1 VRILIPLV
9 GSRGDVQPGIAL
21 GLELERRGHTVI
33 IGAPPN
39 FVDFVA
45 KTGLTARRFGPD
57 VHALYSSP
65 EGQRALA
72 AGNSFKLMSM
82 VSRQMA
88 DYADRMDD
96 ELLDIARDAEMII
109 CTTFSEDRSVILAE
123 ARDIPMVTLH
133 TYPSR
138 RNGAYAPPGALPH
151 HWPVPGVVNRGAWTA
166 VERLRTA
173 VFGKYLNNLRA
184 KLGLPKSRASTEVLL
199 ARRQVPEV
207 QMYDAALVPGLA
219 EEWGD
224 RRPFV
229 GFLWLPRS
237 AREAIG
243 ELADQ
248 HTDVLEW
255 AKAGVPPI
263 FFGFG
268 SLPIQDFGA
277 VIGLIRQICDRTGQ
291 RALISMG
298 GAALGAAPVR
308 TGPNLLIVDALAH
321 DLIFPHCRAAV
332 HHGGIGT
339 LFESL
344 RAGLPTLVCS
354 VSFDQ
359 PLWGNQV
366 QRLGVGAHVPF
377 PELGADTLS
386 GAIDTLLSERTR
398 AGAAALGAR
407 LRATGD
413 GVPRVC
419 DIAEKTAAG

>member
-1 VRILIPLV
+1 MRILIPLV

-21 GLELERRGHTVI
+21 GLELEQRGHSVT

-45 KTGLTARRFGPD
+45 KTGLTARQFGPD
-57 VHALYSSP
+57 VHALYSSA

-72 AGNSFKLMSM
+72 AGNSFKLMRM
-82 VSRQMA
+82 VSGQMA

-96 ELLDIARDAEMII
+96 ELIDISADAEMIV

-123 ARDIPMVTLH
+123 ARDIPLVTLH

-138 RNGAYAPPGALPH
+138 KNSSYAPPGALPH
-151 HWPVPGVVNRGAWTA
+151 NWPLPGLVNRGAWSA
-166 VERLRTA
+166 LERLRTA
-173 VFGKYLNNLRA
+173 VFGKYLDNLRT
-184 KLGLPKSRASTEVLL
+184 KLDLPTSKASTESRL
-199 ARRQVPEV
+199 AARNVPEL
-207 QMYDAALVPGLA
+207 QMYDSALVPGLA
-219 EEWGD
+219 EEWGETK
-224 RRPFV
+224 PFV

-237 AREAIG
+237 AREAVG
-243 ELADQ
+243 ELAEE
-248 HTDVLEW
+248 HTEVVRW
-255 AKAGVPPI
+255 AQAGTPPL

-268 SLPIQDFGA
+268 SLPIQNFGS
-277 VIGLIRQICDRTGQ
+277 VIGLIQQICDRTGQ
-291 RALISMG
+291 RALISVG
-298 GAALGAAPVR
+298 GADLGGR
-308 TGPNLLIVDALAH
+308 SLHTRPNVKIVDALAH
-321 DLIFPHCRAAV
+321 DLIFPHCRAAI

-359 PLWGNQV
+359 PLWGHQV

-377 PELGADTLS
+377 THLKADTLNS
-386 GAIDTLLSERTR
+386 AIDTLLDDDTVSR
-398 AGAAALGAR
+398 AADLGAT
-407 LRATGD
+407 LRRTGD
-413 GVPRVC
+413 GVPLVC

>member
-1 VRILIPLV
+1 MRILIPLV

-21 GLELERRGHTVI
+21 GLELERRGHTVVV
-33 IGAPPN
+33 GAPPN
-39 FVDFVA
+39 FVDFVGR
-45 KTGLTARRFGPD
+45 TGLTARQFGPD

-72 AGNSFKLMSM
+72 AGNSFKLMKM
-82 VSRQMA
+82 VSGQMA

-96 ELLDIARDAEMII
+96 ELIDISRDAEMIV
-109 CTTFSEDRSVILAE
+109 CTTFSEDRSVILAQ

-138 RNGAYAPPGALPH
+138 KNSSYAPPGALPH
-151 HWPVPGVVNRGAWTA
+151 QWPIPGVVNRGAWSA
-166 VERLRTA
+166 LERLRTA
-173 VFGKYLNNLRA
+173 VFGKYLDNLRV
-184 KLGLPKSRASTEVLL
+184 KLDLPKSKASTESLL
-199 ARRQVPEV
+199 AARQVPEL
-207 QMYDAALVPGLA
+207 QMYDPALTPGLA
-219 EEWGD
+219 EEWGETK
-224 RRPFV
+224 PFV

-248 HTDVLEW
+248 HTEVVEW
-255 AKAGVPPI
+255 ACAGTPPI

-268 SLPIQDFGA
+268 SLPIQDFTS
-277 VIGLIRQICDRTGQ
+277 VIGLIQQICDRTGQ
-291 RALISMG
+291 RALISVG
-298 GAALGAAPVR
+298 GADLGGAVA
-308 TGPNLLIVDALAH
+308 TGANVKIVDALAH
-321 DLIFPHCRAAV
+321 DLIFPHCGAAV

-377 PELGADTLS
+377 TKLGTDTLGA
-386 GAIDTLLSERTR
+386 AIDTLLDDGTR
-398 AGAAALGAR
+398 SRADALGAR
-407 LRATGD
+407 LRQTGD

-419 DIAEKTAAG
+419 DIVEKTAAG

>member
-1 VRILIPLV
+1 MRILIPLV

-21 GLELERRGHTVI
+21 GLELERRGHSVV

-39 FVDFVA
+39 FLDFVGR
-45 KTGLTARRFGPD
+45 TGLTVRQFGPD
-57 VHALYSSP
+57 VHALYTSA

-72 AGNSFKLMSM
+72 AGNSFKLMQM
-82 VSRQMA
+82 VSGQMA
-88 DYADRMDD
+88 EYADRMDD
-96 ELLDIARDAEMII
+96 ELIDIATDAEMIV
-109 CTTFSEDRSVILAE
+109 CTTFSEDRSVILAQ

-138 RNGAYAPPGALPH
+138 RNSVYAPPGALPH
-151 HWPVPGVVNRGAWTA
+151 GWPIPGAVNRGAWFA
-166 VERLRTA
+166 LERLRTA
-173 VFGKYLNNLRA
+173 VFGKYLNNLRV
-184 KLGLPKSRASTEVLL
+184 KVNLPKSRASTESQL
-199 ARRQVPEV
+199 AARQVPEL
-207 QMYDAALVPGLA
+207 QMYDSALVPGLA
-219 EEWGD
+219 QEWGATK
-224 RRPFV
+224 PFV

-248 HTDVLEW
+248 HDDVVQW
-255 AKAGVPPI
+255 AKDGEPPL

-268 SLPIQDFGA
+268 SLPIQDFGS
-277 VIGLIRQICDRTGQ
+277 VIGLIQQICDRTGQ
-291 RALISMG
+291 RALISIG
-298 GAALGAAPVR
+298 GADIGSRALS
-308 TGPNLLIVDALAH
+308 TGTDVKITDALAH
-321 DLIFPHCRAAV
+321 DLIFPHCRAAI

-366 QRLGVGAHVPF
+366 RRLGVGAHIPF
-377 PELGADTLS
+377 PKLDADNLS
-386 GAIDTLLSERTR
+386 AAIDTLLLPETR
-398 AGAAALGAR
+398 SRAEAFGR
-407 LRATGD
+407 ELRATGD

-419 DIAEKTAAG
+419 DIVEKTAIG

>member
-1 VRILIPLV
+1 MRILIPLV

-21 GLELERRGHTVI
+21 GLELERRGHTVV

-39 FVDFVA
+39 FVDFVGR
-45 KTGLTARRFGPD
+45 TGLTARRFGPD

-82 VSRQMA
+82 VSHQMA
-88 DYADRMDD
+88 EYADRMDD
-96 ELLDIARDAEMII
+96 ELIDIAQDAEMIV

-123 ARDIPMVTLH
+123 AHDIPVVTLH

-138 RNGAYAPPGALPH
+138 KNSSYAPPGALPH
-151 HWPVPGVVNRGAWTA
+151 HWPIPGAVNRAAWSA
-166 VERLRTA
+166 VERLRTV
-173 VFGKYLNNLRA
+173 VFGKYLDNLRA
-184 KLGLPKSRASTEVLL
+184 KLDLPKSKASTEALL
-199 ARRQVPEV
+199 ARRQVPEL
-207 QMYDAALVPGLA
+207 QMYDSALVPGLA

-224 RRPFV
+224 TKPFV

-243 ELADQ
+243 ELAEQ
-248 HTDVLEW
+248 HTEVVEW
-255 AKAGVPPI
+255 ADAGTPPI

-268 SLPIQDFGA
+268 SLPIQDFES
-277 VIGLIRQICDRTGQ
+277 VIGLIRQNCDRTGQ
-291 RALISMG
+291 RALISVG
-298 GAALGAAPVR
+298 GAALGGTVETAD
-308 TGPNLLIVDALAH
+308 NLLIVDALAH
-321 DLIFPHCRAAV
+321 DLIFPHCSAAV

-344 RAGLPTLVCS
+344 RAGLPTMVCS

-377 PELGADTLS
+377 TKLGADTLG
-386 GAIDTLLSERTR
+386 GAIDTLLDDGTR
-398 AGAAALGAR
+398 SRAAALGAR
-407 LRATGD
+407 LRDTGD

-419 DIAEKTAAG
+419 DIAEKTAVG

>member
-1 VRILIPLV
+1 MRILIPLV

-39 FVDFVA
+39 FVDFVGR
-45 KTGLTARRFGPD
+45 TGLTARRFGPD

-82 VSRQMA
+82 VSGQMA

-96 ELLDIARDAEMII
+96 ELLDIAQDAEMII

-138 RNGAYAPPGALPH
+138 RNGSYAPPGALPH
-151 HWPVPGVVNRGAWTA
+151 HWPTPAVVNRAAWSA
-166 VERLRTA
+166 VERLRTV
-173 VFGKYLNNLRA
+173 VFGKYLNNLRT
-184 KLGLPKSRASTEVLL
+184 KLDLPKSRSSTEALL
-199 ARRQVPEV
+199 ARRRVPEL
-207 QMYDAALVPGLA
+207 QMYDPALVPGLA
-219 EEWGD
+219 EEWGAA
-224 RRPFV
+224 RPFV

-248 HTDVLEW
+248 HTEVLEW
-255 AKAGVPPI
+255 AKAGTPPI

-268 SLPIQDFGA
+268 SLPIQDFGS
-277 VIGLIRQICDRTGQ
+277 VIGLIQRICDRTGQ
-291 RALISMG
+291 RALISVG
-298 GAALGAAPVR
+298 GAALGADTVH
-308 TGPNLLIVDALAH
+308 TGSNLLIVDALAH
-321 DLIFPHCRAAV
+321 DLVFPYCGAAV

-366 QRLGVGAHVPF
+366 ERLGVGAHVPF
-377 PELGADTLS
+377 TKLGADTLS
-386 GAIDTLLSERTR
+386 GTIDTLLDERTR
-398 AGAAALGAR
+398 VAAAALGAR

>member
-1 VRILIPLV
+1 MRILIPLV

-21 GLELERRGHTVI
+21 GLELERRGHTVVV
-33 IGAPPN
+33 GAPPN
-39 FVDFVA
+39 FVDFVGR
-45 KTGLTARRFGPD
+45 TGLTARQFGPD

-72 AGNSFKLMSM
+72 AGNSFKLMKM
-82 VSRQMA
+82 VSGQMA
-88 DYADRMDD
+88 EYADRMDD
-96 ELLDIARDAEMII
+96 ELIDISRDAEMIV
-109 CTTFSEDRSVILAE
+109 CTTFSEDRSVILAQ

-138 RNGAYAPPGALPH
+138 KNSSYAPPGALPH
-151 HWPVPGVVNRGAWTA
+151 QWPIPGVVNRGAWSA
-166 VERLRTA
+166 LERLRTA
-173 VFGKYLNNLRA
+173 VFGKYLDNLRV
-184 KLGLPKSRASTEVLL
+184 KLDLPKSKASTESLL
-199 ARRQVPEV
+199 AARQVPEL
-207 QMYDAALVPGLA
+207 QMYDSALTPGLA
-219 EEWGD
+219 EEWGETK
-224 RRPFV
+224 PFV

-248 HTDVLEW
+248 HTEVVEW
-255 AKAGVPPI
+255 ACAGTPPI

-268 SLPIQDFGA
+268 SLPIQDFTS
-277 VIGLIRQICDRTGQ
+277 VIGLIQQICDRTGQ
-291 RALISMG
+291 RALISVG
-298 GAALGAAPVR
+298 GAELGGAVA
-308 TGPNLLIVDALAH
+308 TGTNVKIVDALAH
-321 DLIFPHCRAAV
+321 DLIFPHCGAAV

-366 QRLGVGAHVPF
+366 RRLGVGAHVPF
-377 PELGADTLS
+377 TKLGTDTLGA
-386 GAIDTLLSERTR
+386 AIDTLLDDGTR
-398 AGAAALGAR
+398 SRADALGAR
-407 LRATGD
+407 LRQTGD

-419 DIAEKTAAG
+419 DIVEKTAAG